1 MRFFR
6 LKRPR
11 ATAHRSNLYLV
22 YAVISLIAALVIALS
37 VVSFL
42 LTQRAKRL
50 ETGYNLLAGHIQT
63 DLNMALRTFDQASL
77 PKADL
82 SGEVLPGMRMYL
94 YAADS
99 ANEVLTDQYGQG
111 SAVLDENLYQQISL
125 ALDDIDKLV
134 KKGQSTD
141 NALSQ
146 LSQYM
151 ATLKTNME
159 AKFSYNNLLLPQTA
173 MG

>member
-11 ATAHRSNLYLV
+11 ATAHRSTMYPV
-22 YAVISLIAALVIALS
+22 YATIALITALAIALC
-37 VVSFL
+37 VVSIL

-50 ETGYNLLAGHIQT
+50 ESGYNALAGHIQT

-82 SGEVLPGMRMYL
+82 AGEVVPGMRMYL
-94 YAADS
+94 YAADA
-99 ANEVLTDQYGQG
+99 ANEVLTNQFGE
-111 SAVLDENLYQQISL
+111 SASLLDDNLYQQISL
-125 ALDDIDKLV
+125 ALNDIEKLV
-134 KKGQSTD
+134 NVGQSTD
-141 NALSQ
+141 GALSQ
-146 LSQYM
+146 LGQYM

-159 AKFSYNNLLLPQTA
+159 SKFSYNNLLLPQTA

>member
-11 ATAHRSNLYLV
+11 ATAHRSTMYPV
-22 YAVISLIAALVIALS
+22 YAIIALIS
-37 VVSFL
+37 ALAIALGVVSIL

-50 ETGYNLLAGHIQT
+50 EAGYNALAGHIQT
-63 DLNMALRTFDQASL
+63 DLNMTLRTFDRARL

-82 SGEVLPGMRMYL
+82 AGEVVPGMRMYL
-94 YAADS
+94 YAADA
-99 ANEVLTDQYGQG
+99 ANEVLTDQFGK
-111 SAVLDENLYQQISL
+111 SAALLDENLYQQISL
-125 ALDDIDKLV
+125 ALDDIEKLV
-134 KKGQSTD
+134 TVGQSTD
-141 NALSQ
+141 SALSQ
-146 LSQYM
+146 LDQYM

-159 AKFSYNNLLLPQTA
+159 SKFSYNNLLLPQMA

>member
-11 ATAHRSNLYLV
+11 AKAHRSNLYPV
-22 YAVISLIAALVIALS
+22 YAVIAVFVALALALG
-37 VVSFL
+37 VVSL
-42 LTQRAKRL
+42 MLTQRAKRL
-50 ETGYNLLAGHIQT
+50 ESGYNLLAGHIQT
-63 DLNMALRTFDQASL
+63 DLNMALRTFEQASL

-82 SGEVLPGMRMYL
+82 AGDIVPGMRMYL

-99 ANEVLTDQYGQG
+99 FNEVLVDQYGSG
-111 SAVLDENLYQQISL
+111 ASVLDESLYQQINL
-125 ALDDIDKLV
+125 ALDDIEKLV
-134 KKGQSTD
+134 KVGQSTD
-141 NALSQ
+141 DALLQ
-146 LSQYM
+146 LNQYM

-159 AKFSYNNLLLPQTA
+159 AKFSYNNLLLPQMA